1 MSLRHWI
8 CCGDKIPKNEIV
20 YLSQIIILYTII
32 LVCMFNLSYKKEN
45 KDIWIALLSYCL
57 GCLLP
62 SPVIIYGSLGGLS
75 RDSFITIHHI
85 QQVMKV
91 KRQFIMQ
98 LEEKENI
105 KYLTS
110 KLGNGFRIKMPI
122 V

>member
-1 MSLRHWI
+1 MSLRHWK

-32 LVCMFNLSYKKEN
+32 LVCMFKLSYKKEN

-75 RDSFITIHHI
+75 KTHLLRSIT
-85 QQVMKV
+85 
-91 KRQFIMQ
+91 
-98 LEEKENI
+98 
-105 KYLTS
+105 YS
-110 KLGNGFRIKMPI
+110 KL
-122 V
+122 

>member
-1 MSLRHWI
+1 MSLRHWK

-20 YLSQIIILYTII
+20 YLLQIIILYTII

-75 RDSFITIHHI
+75 KTH
-85 QQVMKV
+85 
-91 KRQFIMQ
+91 
-98 LEEKENI
+98 L
-105 KYLTS
+105 L
-110 KLGNGFRIKMPI
+110 
-122 V
+122 